1 MEQML
6 KAKDLAEALNVNV
19 ETVRRWTRD
28 GIIPHIKLGA
38 SKRYSLE
45 RVKTSLESPKTE
57 GKDQ

>member
-1 MEQML
+1 MEKML
-6 KAKDLAEALNVNV
+6 KAKELAEALNVNV

-45 RVKTSLESPKTE
+45 LFEHLADL
-57 GKDQ
+57 KDDDGIPL

>member
-45 RVKTSLESPKTE
+45 RVKTSLEAPKTE
-57 GKDQ
+57 GKNQ